1 MEERIIFN
9 SLGLLSKEEKDILKS
24 EINSSSGEGR
34 YEISD
39 FNNLS
44 SLFSK
49 LLIGKTKEV
58 SPSPLVKEKLFEKI
72 NARESEKSLKNKE
85 GFSFLFSEESDWN
98 QHPEIDG
105 IKFKTLALNQ
115 FKGYLMLLLKV
126 EPDTTYPTHRHHGA
140 EECYVISGD
149 VYAEGK
155 TLGPG
160 DFHHAEEGSD
170 HDALYTKNGC
180 TLLLVV
186 DPADY

>member
-1 MEERIIFN
+1 MEDRIIFN
-9 SLGLLSKEEKDILKS
+9 SMGVLSKEEKEILNS
-24 EINSSSGEGR
+24 EINNSSEQER
-34 YEISD
+34 NEVLD
-39 FNNLS
+39 FNNLT

-58 SPSPLVKEKLFEKI
+58 SPSPLVKEKLFERI
-72 NARESEKSLKNKE
+72 HERESEKPLKNKE
-85 GFSFLFSEESDWN
+85 GFSFLLSDESDWN
-98 QHPEIDG
+98 QHPEIAG

-126 EPDTTYPTHRHHGA
+126 EPDTSYPAHRHHGA